1 MSAKQFMQIF
11 GNDVDDNSND
21 EILSD
26 LHQKLW
32 STDPTTCLLL
42 FPYNRCICWRLYF
55 GLLSHV
61 KSSWVQEL
69 KTSTTKYISVKND
82 IFPSFSQNGFDPLSD
97 DTDTLLYFENIEIK
111 KSIELDL
118 NRLYMTGV
126 DEDYFQTKSRTTV
139 LLNVLFIW
147 SVQNPITSYRQ
158 GMHEISATI
167 LYCLEKEQEAHS
179 ESEES
184 FLKDSFTGK
193 NIEANTYWI
202 FSSIMEDLDLLF
214 DPTLI
219 PKTAIN
225 SSNNSRH
232 NTAKKGAENVLNR
245 SNGKNGG
252 ENFQRG
258 NLGGGQPR
266 VVKYLTEFQDLY
278 LPCFD
283 PELSAHLVNA
293 EIHSQF
299 YGLRWTRL
307 LLGREFKL
315 CDTHILRI
323 WDCLFSSK
331 NHEKN
336 QEIKNEKSVK
346 SHFLGSEI
354 SDDNFSEKKDYCS
367 LLVALRDFMIAMLIY
382 IRSDLLNGDASA
394 TLGYLMKFPVR
405 EGLIE
410 SINVFLCIRICL
422 IESINVFLCIRIC
435 VYILLISVCVSIYS
449 YDANI
454 NTHKYTH
461 HRK

>member
-1 MSAKQFMQIF
+1 MSANQFMEIF
-11 GNDVDDNSND
+11 GNNMDDNLND
-21 EILSD
+21 GVLSD
-26 LHQKLW
+26 LHEKLW

-42 FPYNRCICWRLYF
+42 FPYNRCICWRLYL

-69 KTSTTKYISVKND
+69 STSTTRYISMKND

-97 DTDTLLYFENIEIK
+97 DTDTLLYFENIGIK

-118 NRLYMTGV
+118 NRLYMTGI
-126 DEDYFQTKSRTTV
+126 DDDYFQNKSRASV
-139 LLNVLFIW
+139 LLNVIFIW

-167 LYCLEKEQEAHS
+167 LFCLEKEQEAHS
-179 ESEES
+179 GSEDS
-184 FLKDSFTGK
+184 FLKDSFTGG

-202 FSSIMEDLDLLF
+202 FSSIMEDLNLLF

-225 SSNNSRH
+225 SSKNIRH
-232 NTAKKGAENVLNR
+232 NKVRKPAENVVNR
-245 SNGKNGG
+245 STIKNEG
-252 ENFQRG
+252 ENLQRG
-258 NLGGGQPR
+258 SLGGGQPR

-331 NHEKN
+331 KHEKS
-336 QEIKNEKSVK
+336 EIKNEKK
-346 SHFLGSEI
+346 KCNFLGSEI
-354 SDDNFSEKKDYCS
+354 SDDYFVEKEDYCS

-382 IRSDLLNGDASA
+382 IRSDLLNGDACA
-394 TLGYLMKFPVR
+394 TLGYLMKYPVR
-405 EGLIE
+405 EGFVE
-410 SINVFLCIRICL
+410 SINVFLYIRM
-422 IESINVFLCIRIC
+422 R
-435 VYILLISVCVSIYS
+435 VYVLLISICVSIYS

-454 NTHKYTH
+454 NTHNYSH